1 MKEKDLS
8 CFVLV
13 FTACLVLGRLNNVC
27 LFLCTLVNLYVYC
40 TVLLNA
46 KCALN
51 GDMACLLSVNG
62 PAWFP
67 IIIHLS
73 VITILSIYFYWIY
86 SMFIFWCFACWLL
99 ILHKHFIF
107 IHCSAS
113 FTVMWVPKG
122 LGVAYTNDHVWKW
135 EYILVLFNCVL

>member
-1 MKEKDLS
+1 MKNERKRLILF
-8 CFVLV
+8 CFSFYSL
-13 FTACLVLGRLNNVC
+13 LVLGRLNNVC

-73 VITILSIYFYWIY
+73 VITILSIYFY
-86 SMFIFWCFACWLL
+86 
-99 ILHKHFIF
+99 
-107 IHCSAS
+107 
-113 FTVMWVPKG
+113 
-122 LGVAYTNDHVWKW
+122 
-135 EYILVLFNCVL
+135 